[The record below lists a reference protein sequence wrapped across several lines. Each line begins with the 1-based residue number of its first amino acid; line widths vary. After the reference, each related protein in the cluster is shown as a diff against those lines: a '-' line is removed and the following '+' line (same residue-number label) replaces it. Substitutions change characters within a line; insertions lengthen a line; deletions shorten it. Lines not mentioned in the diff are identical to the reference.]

1 MTTAR
6 LRKKEAIEMP
16 IKPRTLAWLLASVWI
31 VAVATVAEGEG
42 RLLGKVLGPDGKGL
56 EGVVVTATSPEI
68 PGFKDVE
75 TTDKRGLFTID
86 FPKLDTTYHY
96 RFDKAGFQSM
106 EVNQEWR
113 ANDSVYY
120 EWTMHPGESAPLPG
134 AIPAASTSQD
144 AILAY
149 NAGVKASRAN
159 DNAAA
164 AAKFKEAVGH
174 DPKLRQA
181 WESLAVAELSLGQNQ
196 DAVAA
201 AEKAIALGSTDKA
214 TLEARWQAYRNL
226 KEDAKAELA
235 LKDMQKVGQATEE
248 AKKVHNEGV
257 ALMKAGDYAGAFA
270 KFQEALKIDPNLQ
283 PSLLGL
289 AEAGLKS
296 GHNAEAETAAET
308 VLKTDP
314 KNEQAIRV
322 RYNAALA
329 LGDKAKLSDALVG
342 LAAIEPAIARNGLL
356 KLAFDA
362 YDANDM
368 AGARAGFEKVLEV
381 DPNYPLAH
389 YYLGVIEVGQGAT
402 AEAKA
407 HLERFVQLAP
417 NDAEAKSAREMLK
430 ELNKP

>member
-1 MTTAR
+1 MPM
-6 LRKKEAIEMP
+6 KKH
-16 IKPRTLAWLLASVWI
+16 TLAWLLFPIWI
-31 VAVATVAEGEG
+31 TAVATFAEGEG
-42 RLLGKVLGPDGKGL
+42 RLLGKILGPDGKGL
-56 EGVVVTATSPEI
+56 PGVIVTVTEASHPK
-68 PGFKDVE
+68 FKDVQ
-75 TTDKRGLFTID
+75 TSDKRGMFTVD
-86 FPKLDTTYHY
+86 LPHLDVTYHY

-113 ANDSVYY
+113 ANDSEYY
-120 EWTMHPGESAPLPG
+120 EWTMHPGESAPMPG
-134 AIPAASTSQD
+134 AMPAASTSQD

-159 DNAAA
+159 DSAAA

-174 DPKLRQA
+174 DPNLRAA
-181 WESLAVAELSLGQNQ
+181 WESLAVTELNLGQNQ
-196 DAVAA
+196 EAVTA

-226 KEDAKAELA
+226 KEDAKADQA
-235 LKDMQKVGQATEE
+235 LKDMQKTGQTTEE

-257 ALMKAGDYAGAFA
+257 ALMRAGDFAGAFA
-270 KFQEALKIDPNLQ
+270 KFQEALKIDPSLQ
-283 PSLLGL
+283 PSLVGL

-296 GHNAEAETAAET
+296 GHNAEAEAAAET
-308 VLKTDP
+308 ILKTDAT
-314 KNEQAIRV
+314 NEQAIRL

-342 LAAIEPAIARNGLL
+342 LAPVEPTIARNGLL

-368 AGARAGFEKVLEV
+368 TAAVTGFKKVLEV
-381 DPNYPLAH
+381 DPNYPLPY

-402 AEAKA
+402 ADAKA
-407 HLERFVQLAP
+407 HLERFLQLAP
-417 NDAEAKSAREMLK
+417 NDQEARSAREMLK
-430 ELNKP
+430 ELNKS

>member
-1 MTTAR
+1 
-6 LRKKEAIEMP
+6 MP
-16 IKPRTLAWLLASVWI
+16 IKPRTLAWLLSSVWI
-31 VAVATVAEGEG
+31 VAMATFAEGEG

-56 EGVVVTATSPEI
+56 EGVVVTATSADVPS
-68 PGFKDVE
+68 FKDAE
-75 TTDKRGLFTID
+75 TTDKKGMFTID
-86 FPKLDTTYHY
+86 FPRLDVTYHY

-113 ANDSVYY
+113 YDGSQYY
-120 EWTMHPGESAPLPG
+120 EWTMHPGESAPMPG

-144 AILAY
+144 AIVAY
-149 NAGVKASRAN
+149 NAGVKAARAN
-159 DNAAA
+159 DNTTAAT
-164 AAKFKEAVGH
+164 KFKEAVGH

-181 WESLAVAELSLGQNQ
+181 WESLAVAELNLGQNQ
-196 DAVAA
+196 DAVTA

-226 KEDAKAELA
+226 KDDAKTAEA
-235 LKDMQKVGQATEE
+235 LKDLQKVGQATEE

-257 ALMKAGDYAGAFA
+257 ALMRAGDNAGAFG
-270 KFQEALKIDPNLQ
+270 KFQEALKIDRNLQ
-283 PSLLGL
+283 PSLVGL

-296 GHNAEAETAAET
+296 GHNAEAEAAAET
-308 VLKTDP
+308 ILKTDP
-314 KNEQAIRV
+314 TNEQAIRL

-368 AGARAGFEKVLEV
+368 AQAMARFDTVLKV
-381 DPNYPLAH
+381 DPNYPPAH

-402 AEAKA
+402 AEARS
-407 HLERFVQLAP
+407 HLERFLQLAP
-417 NDAEAKSAREMLK
+417 NDPEANSARDMLK
-430 ELNKP
+430 YLHKP

>member
-1 MTTAR
+1 M
-6 LRKKEAIEMP
+6 
-16 IKPRTLAWLLASVWI
+16 
-31 VAVATVAEGEG
+31 
-42 RLLGKVLGPDGKGL
+42 
-56 EGVVVTATSPEI
+56 
-68 PGFKDVE
+68 
-75 TTDKRGLFTID
+75 
-86 FPKLDTTYHY
+86 
-96 RFDKAGFQSM
+96 
-106 EVNQEWR
+106 
-113 ANDSVYY
+113 
-120 EWTMHPGESAPLPG
+120 PG
-134 AIPAASTSQD
+134 AMPAASTSQD

-174 DPKLRQA
+174 DPNLRAA
-181 WESLAVAELSLGQNQ
+181 WESLAVTELNLGQNQ
-196 DAVAA
+196 EAVTA

-226 KEDAKAELA
+226 KEDAKADQA
-235 LKDMQKVGQATEE
+235 LKDMQKTGQTTEE

-257 ALMKAGDYAGAFA
+257 ALMRAGDYAGAFA

-283 PSLLGL
+283 PSLVGL

-296 GHNAEAETAAET
+296 GHNAEAEAAAET
-308 VLKTDP
+308 ILKTDAT
-314 KNEQAIRV
+314 NEQAIRL

-342 LAAIEPAIARNGLL
+342 LAPVEPTIARNGLL

-368 AGARAGFEKVLEV
+368 TAAVTGFKKVLDV
-381 DPNYPLAH
+381 DPNYPLPY

-402 AEAKA
+402 ADAKA
-407 HLERFVQLAP
+407 HLERFLQLAP
-417 NDAEAKSAREMLK
+417 NDQEARSAREMLK
-430 ELNKP
+430 ELNKS

>member
-1 MTTAR
+1 MS
-6 LRKKEAIEMP
+6 
-16 IKPRTLAWLLASVWI
+16 IKPRTLAWLLSSVWI
-31 VAVATVAEGEG
+31 VAVATFAEGEG

-56 EGVVVTATSPEI
+56 EGVVVTATSVQV

-113 ANDSVYY
+113 ANDSEYY

-134 AIPAASTSQD
+134 AMPAASTSD
-144 AILAY
+144 AAIQAY
-149 NAGVKASRAN
+149 NAGVKASQAK
-159 DNAAA
+159 DYAGA
-164 AAKFKEAVGH
+164 AAKFKDAVTA
-174 DPKLRQA
+174 DPKMRVA
-181 WESLAVAELSLGQNQ
+181 WESLAMAEMELGQNQ
-196 DAVAA
+196 DVVAA

-226 KEDAKAELA
+226 KDDAKAAEA
-235 LKDMQKVGQATEE
+235 LKDLQKVGQATEE

-257 ALMKAGDYAGAFA
+257 ALMRAGDYAGAFA

-296 GHNAEAETAAET
+296 GHNAEADAAAET

-314 KNEQAIRV
+314 TNEQAIRL

-329 LGDKAKLSDALVG
+329 LGDKKKLSDALVG
-342 LAAIEPAIARNGLL
+342 LAAVEPAVARNGLL
-356 KLAFDA
+356 KMAFDA

-368 AGARAGFEKVLEV
+368 AQAKARFDTVLQV

-402 AEAKA
+402 VEARS
-407 HLERFVQLAP
+407 HLERFLQLAP
-417 NDAEAKSAREMLK
+417 NDPEANSARDMLK
-430 ELNKP
+430 YLSKP